1 MNVRLIAAV
10 AVIVLIAV
18 ALAVNLM
25 APRGEGVR
33 IGFVTTPDDRRCGNR
48 RRHARRLR
56 SGARTTWA
64 GRWRVST

>member
-25 APRGEGVR
+25 APRGERAIAAVIAETG
-33 IGFVTTPDDRRCGNR
+33 
-48 RRHARRLR
+48 LR
-56 SGARTTWA
+56 GPAGA
-64 GRWRVST
+64 